1 MIDEEKTGCVH
12 CVVRERNNKDVERN
26 EREQGGIKTQD
37 RGSREER
44 KEREREREREPG
56 QRALLRLGVAGR
68 FSWRCAACIKPLDE
82 SPIPL

>member
-44 KEREREREREPG
+44 KERERERERTG
-56 QRALLRLGVAGR
+56 TKSVVASRGR
-68 FSWRCAACIKPLDE
+68 RPFLVEVCSLY
-82 SPIPL
+82 